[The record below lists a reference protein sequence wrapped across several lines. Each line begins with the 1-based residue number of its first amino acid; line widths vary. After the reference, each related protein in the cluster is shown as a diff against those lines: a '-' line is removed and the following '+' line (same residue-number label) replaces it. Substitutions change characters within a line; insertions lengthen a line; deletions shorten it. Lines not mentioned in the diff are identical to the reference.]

1 MLEIDNQLALL
12 RNNPFPA
19 RFETRRSV
27 IDIQYFLTA
36 EQQKQQDND
45 NGLFV
50 FAVNTDGF
58 DLIIDTNS
66 KSADIHQ
73 REFGDIDF
81 IVDTLRAS
89 IEATLVDLKEQGYS
103 YE

>member
-81 IVDTLRAS
+81 IGITLNNLLKAS
-89 IEATLVDLKEQGYS
+89 VVPL
-103 YE
+103 